1 MRLRGLALVTLSAVC
16 GGAAAAQEPAA
27 RPVRARTLAED
38 LQLFSQV
45 MNQIRVNHPDSVDSH
60 AILMSAIEGLV
71 RAVDPHSYVI
81 PSVRFDPA
89 RQRALEEGK
98 LAPVPIV
105 FSYVGRVPSVVS
117 IGPGTNAAKQDVA
130 VGDELIAI
138 DGAPVAAES
147 EDELMLT
154 LAGKKGSTVT
164 LRFNRRRLDGSTVTL
179 ERAVKREY
187 ADETTAVP
195 VAVML
200 DATTGYVRI
209 TTFDNDKVDED
220 MRDALARL
228 EREGMRRLILD
239 LRDNGGGLVDE
250 ASNVA
255 GEFLPR
261 GLTVYTTE
269 GKRESLRKSYK
280 VPRSFWRRERSFPL
294 VVLVNRGTASASEL
308 LAGALQ
314 DHDRALIVG
323 RPTFGKALLMLGVP
337 LSDGSMMMLVIGR
350 ARTPCGRIVQRQYRG
365 VRETDYLRDA
375 ASERDTTGRPS
386 CTTPAGRTLY
396 GGGGIFP
403 DIVLDRPTPTPIWL
417 ARLNERE
424 LLTRWAGAY
433 AAQAAAPTRVESY
446 LDDGAV
452 PKEAIADFR
461 NFARANG
468 GDLIESADADA
479 LLRRELIAAVARVK
493 LGEAAYYRV
502 LLRDDPWISQGVR
515 AFDRAA
521 LLRGPEAP

>member
-1 MRLRGLALVTLSAVC
+1 MLARERTNQGAGTKVMRLRRCCDCAASASER
-16 GGAAAAQEPAA
+16 ARRAAQDQAA

-81 PSVRFDPA
+81 PSVRFDSS

-98 LAPVPIV
+98 LAPVPIA
-105 FSYVGRVPSVVS
+105 FTYIGRVPSVVS
-117 IGPGTNAAKQDVA
+117 IGPGTNAAKQDIA

-138 DGAPVAAES
+138 DGSPVRRGVGGRVDADARREEGEHGDAAVRSPAARWIDGHARTRGE
-147 EDELMLT
+147 
-154 LAGKKGSTVT
+154 ARV
-164 LRFNRRRLDGSTVTL
+164 RRRDDARFRS
-179 ERAVKREY
+179 RS
-187 ADETTAVP
+187 
-195 VAVML
+195 ML

-209 TTFDNDKVDED
+209 TTFNNDKVDED

-269 GKRESLRKSYK
+269 GRRESLRKVYK

-323 RPTFGKALLMLGVP
+323 RPTFGKALLMQGVP

-365 VRETDYLRDA
+365 VREAGLLPGRVCGARYDRASVLQDARGAHPLRRGRDLSGHRSRPANADA
-375 ASERDTTGRPS
+375 GM
-386 CTTPAGRTLY
+386 
-396 GGGGIFP
+396 
-403 DIVLDRPTPTPIWL
+403 
-417 ARLNERE
+417 
-424 LLTRWAGAY
+424 
-433 AAQAAAPTRVESY
+433 
-446 LDDGAV
+446 
-452 PKEAIADFR
+452 
-461 NFARANG
+461 ARAPERARAAHQVGRGVRRPRPRRRPARRVAISTTASSEG
-468 GDLIESADADA
+468 GDRGFPN
-479 LLRRELIAAVARVK
+479 LRARERRGARRGSGRRRAPAA
-493 LGEAAYYRV
+493 
-502 LLRDDPWISQGVR
+502 
-515 AFDRAA
+515 
-521 LLRGPEAP
+521 